1 MERAEKTSRQVKWQD
16 ERRKR
21 GECVICG
28 KPCGRKPN
36 GGRYVLC
43 EDHLAKHRAQ
53 YRAMRDAALAYWKAK
68 GQGKL

>member
-1 MERAEKTSRQVKWQD
+1 MKETKKVSRQVSWQN

-28 KPCGRKPN
+28 KGCERKPD
-36 GGRYVLC
+36 GKRYVLC
-43 EDHLAKHRAQ
+43 EDHRAKHKAQ
-53 YRAMRDAALAYWKAK
+53 YRAMRDAALAYWQAK